1 MRFANNR
8 AFRRD
13 RVTRGTEGVKMRAL
27 LAMGE
32 DAIEEERVVDEDGN
46 ERRRALRR
54 KLPFGRGAVLMA
66 GGRTH
71 IVGLADVSVT
81 GAYLTT
87 RAPVEAGEVHVL
99 RLLLFPDTVE
109 TELRVQVVRVSLEE
123 HESKQH
129 PRGVAVRFLG
139 LDEAAVRKLKA
150 FIAQRLPDKRRA
162 AR

>member
-1 MRFANNR
+1 MRFANIR

-46 ERRRALRR
+46 ERKRALRR
-54 KLPFGRGAVLMA
+54 RLPFGRGAVLMA
-66 GGRTH
+66 AGRTH

-99 RLLLFPDTVE
+99 RLLLFRDTVE
-109 TELRVQVVRVSLEE
+109 TELRVQVVRVSRQE
-123 HESKQH
+123 HESKH
-129 PRGVAVRFLG
+129 PRGVAVRFLE
-139 LDEAAVRKLKA
+139 LDAAATRKLKA
-150 FIAQRLPDKRRA
+150 FIAQRLPHKRRA

>member
-1 MRFANNR
+1 VRFANIR

-46 ERRRALRR
+46 ERKRALRR

-66 GGRTH
+66 AGRTH

-87 RAPVEAGEVHVL
+87 RAPFEAGEVHVL

-109 TELRVQVVRVSLEE
+109 TELRVQVVRVSLQE

-129 PRGVAVRFLG
+129 PRGVAVRFLE

-150 FIAQRLPDKRRA
+150 LIAQRLPEKRRA

>member
-1 MRFANNR
+1 MRGQQA
-8 AFRRD
+8 AVMD
-13 RVTRGTEGVKMRAL
+13 E
-27 LAMGE
+27 
-32 DAIEEERVVDEDGN
+32 IEEEKVVDADGN

-54 KLPFGRGAVLMA
+54 KLPFGRGAVLLA
-66 GGRTH
+66 SGRSH

-87 RAPVEAGEVHVL
+87 RAAVEAGEIHAL

-109 TELRVQVVRVSLEE
+109 TVLRVQIVRVSLQS

-129 PRGVAVRFLG
+129 PRGVAVRFLD
-139 LDEAAVRKLKA
+139 LDEATVGKLKA
-150 FIAQRLPDKRRA
+150 FIAQRLPEKRLA

>member
-1 MRFANNR
+1 VRFANIR

-46 ERRRALRR
+46 ERKRALRR
-54 KLPFGRGAVLMA
+54 KLPFGRGAVLRAA
-66 GGRTH
+66 GRNH
-71 IVGLADVSVT
+71 IVGLADVSIT

-87 RAPVEAGEVHVL
+87 RAPLEAGEVHVL
-99 RLLLFPDTVE
+99 RLLLFRDTVE
-109 TELRVQVVRVSLEE
+109 TELRVQVVRVSREE
-123 HESKQH
+123 HESKH
-129 PRGVAVRFLG
+129 PRGVAVRFLE
-139 LDEAAVRKLKA
+139 LDETVVRKLKG
-150 FIAQRLPDKRRA
+150 FIAQRLPEKRRA

>member
-1 MRFANNR
+1 MLK

-13 RVTRGTEGVKMRAL
+13 RVTRGTEDVMMQAL

-54 KLPFGRGAVLMA
+54 KLPFGRGAVLRA

-129 PRGVAVRFLG
+129 PRGVAVRFLE

-150 FIAQRLPDKRRA
+150 FIAQRLPEKRRA